1 MHFKILSIAVLSC
14 FLFSCGGNENKET
27 GNDSLKNLPIEK
39 QLEKADLL
47 KGVPFKKLPVVDSTS
62 FDDFEGKTVLSKE
75 IATKLKL
82 KSDDPEHQ
90 HFYSRYRVALSD
102 KIDAVVVTL
111 AGEFEMQTFLI
122 SYTKE
127 DYKVIDKVVI
137 AYDEIAESAFSSI
150 GKVSKIGIVVTNYN
164 YMDEEPVIETLNY
177 EIEPSGK
184 FVKKH

>member
-1 MHFKILSIAVLSC
+1 MYFKILFITLLSAVLLSC
-14 FLFSCGGNENKET
+14 NGNEKTKNES
-27 GNDSLKNLPIEK
+27 DSLKNMPIKE

-47 KGVPFKKLPVVDSTS
+47 AGVPFRKLPVVDSTS

-75 IATKLKL
+75 IAAKLKL
-82 KSDDPEHQ
+82 KIDDPEHQ
-90 HFYSRYRVALSD
+90 HFYSRYRVTLSD

-127 DYKVIDKVVI
+127 DYRVIDKVVI

-150 GKVSKIGIVVTNYN
+150 GKVSKTGIVVTNYN
-164 YMDEEPVIETLNY
+164 YMDEEPVIETLKY
-177 EIEPSGK
+177 QIEPSGR
-184 FVKKH
+184 FVKKD